1 MRVSVHS
8 PAVDPATAWF
18 DATEDGGHLRAEH
31 ATWGAAPVSED
42 QDGSEIPPSATL
54 SAENVKRAE
63 LDRILSNIRFL
74 RAHGHLRMKS
84 LEAKPRNE
92 IATEPRTPHI

>member
-1 MRVSVHS
+1 M
-8 PAVDPATAWF
+8 
-18 DATEDGGHLRAEH
+18 LM
-31 ATWGAAPVSED
+31 
-42 QDGSEIPPSATL
+42 
-54 SAENVKRAE
+54 RAE

-74 RAHGHLRMKS
+74 RAHGHLRMQS